1 MSKVSKAIAVLG
13 VVAGLG
19 VAAMPLCKCQAITTA
34 TKDQPVNVEVLGT
47 ISITVTNVAEAG
59 DFDPDTSTLN
69 LGDVIMNGPVVSKS
83 LDVVISSNG
92 PRQVSLSIRDSDSET
107 GLVSGTDVIP
117 AITGTTLAQGDAGWG
132 YKVNDAADWAAITA
146 DDVMIVTRGTTST
159 GHENDAIVPGKNN
172 ELHTTVT
179 FGAAAN
185 PSIPEGTYT
194 GAVIF
199 TAAPVN

>member
-47 ISITVTNVAEAG
+47 ISITVTNVAESS
-59 DFDPDTSTLN
+59 DFDPDTSTLD
-69 LGDVIMNGPVVSKS
+69 LGDVMMNGPVVSKS

-92 PRQVSLSIRDSDSET
+92 PRRVSLTVRDSDNET
-107 GLVSGTDVIP
+107 GLVSGNNILP
-117 AITGTTLAQGDAGWG
+117 AITGTTLVQGDAGWG
-132 YKVNDAADWAAITA
+132 YKVGNATDWTAITTNEA
-146 DDVMIVTRGTTST
+146 PIVPSGITGTDYT
-159 GHENDAIVPGKNN
+159 GDPLVPGKAN

-185 PSIPEGTYT
+185 TSIPAGTYT
-194 GAVIF
+194 GAVVF
-199 TAAPVN
+199 TAAPLD